1 MKLRFF
7 IWNWSAQR
15 CLPNSNQGQKYR
27 LCNSSS
33 FMPVG
38 LLVTLLFERQLGWWE
53 RKNQL
58 GFYLETIISH
68 SVIDSTAKFQLNC
81 RQKFEYSGIRCRCRG
96 RYYMFPH
103 YHRPIDTHILPRSKN
118 QFWATSSSKIDSQFH
133 CPVDCIELLVFVN
146 SILSRDMISN

>member
-15 CLPNSNQGQKYR
+15 CSPNSNQGQKYR
-27 LCNSSS
+27 LCNSST

-58 GFYLETIISH
+58 EFYLETIISH
-68 SVIDSTAKFQLNC
+68 SVIASTAKFQLNC
-81 RQKFEYSGIRCRCRG
+81 RPKFEYSGIRCRRRG

-103 YHRPIDTHILPRSKN
+103 YNGPNGTHISPWSRN
-118 QFWATSSSKIDSQFH
+118 QFWATSSSKLATQLRCS
-133 CPVDCIELLVFVN
+133 VGSSGLLVFVN
-146 SILSRDMISN
+146 PI